1 MLGAFEF
8 SLLKFDVGYPT
19 GEKHKSFGT
28 FALQSVGLPN
38 LLAAEVNHLTDRLHM
53 CNTFLGEDQGLRG
66 QGQPGRGWEVS
77 GAQICIEHD
86 IEHVEH
92 WDSTPFTSTLAG
104 LVWAKR
110 RLGCPRLCCSRGWRV
125 GGWRRWQGGT
135 FNTQDLKWDHES
147 KMNVRYGG
155 DYTMASL
162 RLFLASKAGLSI
174 TMEGCIKWGNNLSK
188 PTNNKWMSKVFHSQP
203 SRQNLSKQG
212 MIQCCCIQTELYHS
226 HSVAQGDVNVGM
238 IVSGKDFLSFQ
249 NTKSD
254 KS

>member
-1 MLGAFEF
+1 MNCKLITSRLTELLPQMLGAFEF

-38 LLAAEVNHLTDRLHM
+38 LLAAEVNQLTDRLHM
-53 CNTFLGEDQGLRG
+53 RNIFLGEDQGLWG

-110 RLGCPRLCCSRGWRV
+110 RLGCPRLCCSRGWKV
-125 GGWRRWQGGT
+125 GGWRRWPGGT
-135 FNTQDLKWDHES
+135 FNTQDLKADHES

-188 PTNNKWMSKVFHSQP
+188 HPRFKINKQQM
-203 SRQNLSKQG
+203 
-212 MIQCCCIQTELYHS
+212 
-226 HSVAQGDVNVGM
+226 NVKTFSLTA
-238 IVSGKDFLSFQ
+238 IKTKSFQ
-249 NTKSD
+249 TRDDSMLLYSNWTLSLT
-254 KS
+254 